1 MNDVTYSKSYVT
13 LLIDKTLTFVS
24 VKLIIQYK
32 LSVKKMNKIILMF
45 AIVIVLIY
53 DGTAQSSN
61 ADMRTQ
67 FSFGAKLGA
76 NYSNVYD
83 SQGEA
88 FNADGKLGAVG
99 GIFLTVPISKY
110 IGVQPEVLLSQKGF
124 KATGNVLNNSYNLTR
139 TTTYVD
145 VPLLL
150 LVKPVPFLSLVAGPQ
165 FSYLL
170 KQKNKFTGAGATI
183 DQEREFENDNIR
195 KNTLGFIG
203 GADINLGKIVVGAR
217 VAWDLQENNGDGTST
232 TPRYKNTWVQGTLG
246 YKF

>member
-1 MNDVTYSKSYVT
+1 M
-13 LLIDKTLTFVS
+13 
-24 VKLIIQYK
+24 
-32 LSVKKMNKIILMF
+32 
-45 AIVIVLIY
+45 IVLIY
-53 DGTAQSSN
+53 NGAAQSGD
-61 ADMRTQ
+61 ADMRDK
-67 FSFGAKLGA
+67 FSFGVKIGA

-83 SQGEA
+83 SKGEE

-99 GIFLTVPISKY
+99 GVFLTIPIGTY
-110 IGVQPEVLLSQKGF
+110 IGVQPEILLSQKGF
-124 KATGNVLNNSYNLTR
+124 KATGNILGGGYGLTR
-139 TTTYVD
+139 TTSYVD

-150 LVKPVPFLSLVAGPQ
+150 LIKPVSFLSLVAGPQ

-183 DQEREFENDNIR
+183 DQVREFDNDNIR

-203 GADINLGKIVVGAR
+203 GADINLGRVVLGAR